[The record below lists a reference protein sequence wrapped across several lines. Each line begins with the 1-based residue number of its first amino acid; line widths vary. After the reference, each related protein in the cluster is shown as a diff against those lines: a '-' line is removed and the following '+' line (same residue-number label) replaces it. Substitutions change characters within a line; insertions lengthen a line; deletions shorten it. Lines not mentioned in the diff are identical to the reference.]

1 MTKHTFTQASVT
13 GDTRELARTA
23 LGYDWNYLADAE
35 TLLFGSTDET
45 AFRMQNMTAGTGITS
60 GSGTLYKANVCVA
73 GDLITTTIIIYLD
86 GLIGG
91 GAAGDIIG
99 VNDDDDCHIGQ
110 ITAALN
116 GTIFAGTMECLQ
128 TPAGGEPDIDLYT
141 ATVSTGGENDAI
153 SGETGQ
159 AAMLQTGQDW
169 SSTHDDTA
177 SLVQKMALTA
187 FPAANS
193 YLYLVA
199 SGGGDTSEYTGGT
212 FKIELYGYPA

>member
-1 MTKHTFTQASVT
+1 MAKLSFKMSDVT
-13 GDTRELARTA
+13 EDTRVLARSA

-45 AFRMQNMTAGTGITS
+45 AFRMQNMTAGSGITD
-60 GSGTLYKANVCVA
+60 GSGTLYKANVAVA

-99 VNDDDDCHIGQ
+99 VNDDDDCHLGR

-159 AAMLQTGQDW
+159 AAMLNTGQDW

-177 SLVQKMALTA
+177 SLVQKMGLTA
-187 FPAANS
+187 YPAANA

-199 SGGGDTSEYTGGT
+199 SGGGDTSEYTGGVI
-212 FKIELYGYPA
+212 KIELYGYPS

>member
-1 MTKHTFTQASVT
+1 
-13 GDTRELARTA
+13 
-23 LGYDWNYLADAE
+23 
-35 TLLFGSTDET
+35 
-45 AFRMQNMTAGTGITS
+45 MTAGTGITT
-60 GSGTLYKANVCVA
+60 GTGTLYKANVTVA

-86 GLIGG
+86 GLVGG

-116 GTIFAGTMECLQ
+116 GTIFAGTMECIA

-153 SGETGQ
+153 SGETGA
-159 AAMLQTGQDW
+159 AAMLNTGQDW

-199 SGGGDTSEYTGGT
+199 SGGGETAEYTGGT
-212 FKIELYGYPA
+212 LKIELYGYPA